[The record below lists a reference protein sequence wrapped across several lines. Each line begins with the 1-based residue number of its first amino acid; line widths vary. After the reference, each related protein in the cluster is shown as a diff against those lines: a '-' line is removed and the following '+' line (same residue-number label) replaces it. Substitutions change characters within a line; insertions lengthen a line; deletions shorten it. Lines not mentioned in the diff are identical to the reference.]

1 MNNTIRFTVTLNG
14 SKQVIETYEGEYR
27 NLMVLLRDELYIDGF
42 GECGGTGRCATC
54 VIKIT
59 GIKGSAKLKG
69 RNEPN
74 TLAKMGYEE
83 EDIRLSC
90 QIYITEDL
98 DGAEIEVVS
107 C

>member
-1 MNNTIRFTVTLNG
+1 MNNTIRFTVTING
-14 SKQVIETYEGEYR
+14 SKQAIETYEGEYR
-27 NLMVLLRDELYIDGF
+27 TLMILLRDVLYLDGF

-54 VIKIT
+54 VIKII
-59 GIKGSAKLKG
+59 GIKESTKLKG

-74 TLAKMGYEE
+74 TLAKMGYEAD
-83 EDIRLSC
+83 DIRLSC

-98 DGAEIEVVS
+98 EGTEIEVMS